1 MRRSWIVGLTM
12 ALTLVALSA
21 TVFAQV
27 ESDTPSGSEA
37 VAVKGKKWRQRKEQ
51 ARALFL
57 KRLGE
62 ELALDESTVEKLVH
76 SFDRHK
82 EQFRAL
88 HQERKVLKTKLPEAV
103 DSGAPDTEIETIL
116 AEVQAFRDRL
126 RQIRTDHQTEM
137 HQILGTRGYAKYL
150 IFKQKFR
157 REMHGRMHKRR
168 GSHRGSQYQTPRAF
182 QPLWG

>member
-27 ESDTPSGSEA
+27 ESDTPSGSKA

-51 ARALFL
+51 VRAIFL

-62 ELALDESTVEKLVH
+62 ELALDESTIEKLAH
-76 SFDRHK
+76 SFGHHRD
-82 EQFRAL
+82 QSRAF
-88 HQERKVLKTKLPEAV
+88 HQDRKVLKTELQNAVKSEAPE
-103 DSGAPDTEIETIL
+103 GEIETIL
-116 AEVQAFRDRL
+116 SKIEALRSRKHQLRMDHKAEL
-126 RQIRTDHQTEM
+126 R
-137 HQILGTRGYAKYL
+137 QILGTRDYAQYML
-150 IFKQKFR
+150 FRQKFR

-168 GSHRGSQYQTPRAF
+168 GTHRGSQHQTPRSF
-182 QPLWG
+182 QHLWG